1 MDIDMVTAIC
11 PNCHILLDETGSTFE
26 PDLEAVPNAKF
37 VSYGFAEPE
46 NPAFFNNVAM
56 FEQQDGIAMVVAAG
70 DSGFGAEYP
79 ASSQLVTA
87 VGGTSLVQDAGTAR
101 GWTESAWSDTSSG
114 CSAEQFEPSWQ
125 QGVSAGCPMREGN
138 DVRRLPTRRR
148 ALPST
153 TRISRAAGA

>member
-11 PNCHILLDETGSTFE
+11 PNGHILLDETGSTFE

-87 VGGTSLVQDAGTAR
+87 VGGTSLVQDGDCSRLDRVRLVRYLFRLFGRAIRAVLATGAERADAR
-101 GWTESAWSDTSSG
+101 GQRRLSG
-114 CSAEQFEPSWQ
+114 CRPGDGRCLLRS
-125 QGVSAGCPMREGN
+125 G
-138 DVRRLPTRRR
+138 
-148 ALPST
+148 
-153 TRISRAAGA
+153 ISRAAGA